1 MLASFFLLLP
11 FYFLFSLSNFCIKV
25 CIFLA
30 SFFLRKWK
38 ICIVEWCCLCKSS
51 GESPDFMIFS
61 FLLVWLLPAWFIDL
75 LASWMG
81 GFGKCCSALVW
92 GAIPHCVMWVIWCE
106 RNTWVFE
113 GQEVMSIEIKSRFLR
128 SYMSGCL

>member
-1 MLASFFLLLP
+1 
-11 FYFLFSLSNFCIKV
+11 
-25 CIFLA
+25 
-30 SFFLRKWK
+30 
-38 ICIVEWCCLCKSS
+38 
-51 GESPDFMIFS
+51 MIFS

-81 GFGKCCSALVW
+81 GFGKCRSALVW
-92 GAIPHCVMWVIWCE
+92 GAIPYCVMWVIWCE
-106 RNTWVFE
+106 RYTRGFE